1 MLQKVDTSFNHNLKY
16 KWKHK
21 TRFIKQQN
29 INIIHHDIDATF
41 FFRCFIN
48 LHSPQKS
55 LDTSS
60 AFYCSE
66 RSWAQT
72 RGSTSSLDELNEDKR
87 RCSQVTITTTTNS
100 PLWSRKDRRAESCPS
115 DTPSSPSSPSSWP
128 APPGASSAA
137 ATSSRSGTPP
147 SAPRPCS
154 WTRLRSRSGVNIR
167 EKYLEE
173 LKNIFYLFGFVG
185 RVVDTLGVVILGHCR
200 GEGHP
205 VIVRDLEHG
214 DDEYHEN
221 LWCWC
226 CSWCSECILSRR
238 AGVWCWLI
246 MKWLVWV
253 TAGLRLSGTRVKP
266 RLISCLEV
274 ACTPI

>member
-1 MLQKVDTSFNHNLKY
+1 MRTKGGA
-16 KWKHK
+16 
-21 TRFIKQQN
+21 R
-29 INIIHHDIDATF
+29 
-41 FFRCFIN
+41 R
-48 LHSPQKS
+48 SPS
-55 LDTSS
+55 P
-60 AFYCSE
+60 A
-66 RSWAQT
+66 
-72 RGSTSSLDELNEDKR
+72 
-87 RCSQVTITTTTNS
+87 TTNS

-128 APPGASSAA
+128 APPGASYAA

-226 CSWCSECILSRR
+226 CDWCSECILSPR

-274 ACTPI
+274 AYTTIHQYILLLLFRQDECLEVVFLGSLKSYHACWKCIDMDSLYIEFLF